1 VGRDNRYKVEFED
14 GTTTTIKA
22 WNYRRAWRLASR
34 TGRKVVRVWQ
44 DKSISEKLM
53 ALGEVPQRCSLKF
66 PTQAAVA

>member
-44 DKSISEKLM
+44 DKSISEKPKRGPRTVSGGLPT
-53 ALGEVPQRCSLKF
+53 LGKRR
-66 PTQAAVA
+66 